1 MIPENLKYTPSH
13 EWVRVEGA
21 EAVFGITDHAQH
33 ELGDITYVELP
44 AIGKTVAQFG
54 AFGTVESV
62 KAASE
67 VYAPVAGEVVA
78 VNENLEDAPQL
89 LNESPYEAGWICRVK
104 ITDIAGLDAL
114 LDAAAYAKVAEE
126 D

>member
-13 EWVRVEGA
+13 EWVRVEGG

-44 AIGKTVAQFG
+44 ALGKSFCQFG
-54 AFGTVESV
+54 TFATVESV

-67 VYAPVAGEVVA
+67 VYAPVAGEVIA
-78 VNENLEDAPQL
+78 VNGELEDAPQL
-89 LNESPYEAGWICRVK
+89 INESSYEKGWICRVK
-104 ITDIAGLDAL
+104 ITDPAGLDAL
-114 LDAAAYAKVAEE
+114 MDAAAYAKAIEE
-126 D
+126 E

>member
-44 AIGKTVAQFG
+44 AIGKAIAQFA

-67 VYAPVAGEVVA
+67 VYAPVAGEVIA
-78 VNENLEDAPQL
+78 VNDNLEDAPQL

-104 ITDIAGLDAL
+104 ITDVAGLDAL
-114 LDAAAYAKVAEE
+114 LDAAAYAKAVEE

>member
-33 ELGDITYVELP
+33 ELGDITYVEMP
-44 AIGKTVAQFG
+44 TIGKAIAQFA

-67 VYAPVAGEVVA
+67 VYAPVAGEVIA
-78 VNENLEDAPQL
+78 VNDNLDDAPQL

-104 ITDIAGLDAL
+104 ITDVAGLDAL
-114 LDAAAYAKVAEE
+114 MDAAAYAKAVEE